1 MSDFLVFYAHLR
13 SKLKL
18 GPEFIWGY
26 EMRLELFLEWQ
37 LVANKVKMAF

>member
-1 MSDFLVFYAHLR
+1 MSYLLVIYPHSP

-26 EMRLELFLEWQ
+26 EMRLEVFLEWQ
-37 LVANKVKMAF
+37 LVANKLKMAF